1 MKKYNLSF
9 YWLPFTV
16 LVLLST
22 VTSAQINS
30 LTTRAFDKKLQQPNT
45 FIIDVRTPAEWRAGH
60 ITGARLQNVL
70 ETDTFKTQL
79 AGWDKA
85 ATYLLYCRSGKRSQ
99 RALELMQAAGFN
111 QVYDLAGGFL
121 AWEENKKNS
130 ANKITNPTHR
140 LVIQVTSGDSL
151 VWRGLMNNLK
161 HLQAGWGDSAQI
173 LVVAHGPG
181 IDLLRKEHT
190 TQQAQITNYN
200 KLGIQF
206 LACENT
212 MAEKKIAKDAILK
225 EAGFVK
231 MGIGEIVRLQEAGWS
246 YIKAGY

>member
-9 YWLPFTV
+9 SWLPFTV

-22 VTSAQINS
+22 VTSAQVNS

-85 ATYLLYCRSGKRSQ
+85 ANYLLYCRSGKRSQ

-121 AWEENKKNS
+121 AWEENKK
-130 ANKITNPTHR
+130 K
-140 LVIQVTSGDSL
+140 
-151 VWRGLMNNLK
+151 
-161 HLQAGWGDSAQI
+161 
-173 LVVAHGPG
+173 
-181 IDLLRKEHT
+181 
-190 TQQAQITNYN
+190 
-200 KLGIQF
+200 
-206 LACENT
+206 
-212 MAEKKIAKDAILK
+212 
-225 EAGFVK
+225 
-231 MGIGEIVRLQEAGWS
+231 
-246 YIKAGY
+246 

>member
-1 MKKYNLSF
+1 MKKYNL
-9 YWLPFTV
+9 PFFGLIFSV
-16 LVLLST
+16 LVLLNT
-22 VTSAQINS
+22 VTNAQVNS
-30 LTTRAFDKKLQQPNT
+30 LTTRLFDKKLQQPNT

-60 ITGARLQNVL
+60 IAGARLQNVL
-70 ETDTFKTQL
+70 ETDSFNAQL
-79 AGWDKA
+79 ASWDKA

-99 RALELMQAAGFN
+99 RALELMQNAGFN

-121 AWEENKKNS
+121 AWEESKKIDP
-130 ANKITNPTHR
+130 NKITKPSHR
-140 LVIQVTSGDSL
+140 LVIQMTSGDTL

-181 IDLLRKEHT
+181 IDLLRKEQT
-190 TQQAQITNYN
+190 TQQNHIATFN

-212 MAEKKIAKDAILK
+212 MAERKISKESILK